1 MIIGVGVDIIETSRI
16 AKSIDDF
23 GDKFLNRIFTKNE
36 IAIADQKS
44 NLKIKINYYAKRFA
58 AKEAF
63 SKATG
68 LGIGRGFDF
77 TDIEITNDENGKPE
91 IKLSEKS
98 KEFLKQHFG
107 IADFK
112 IDVSMSDTK
121 DFAESFV
128 ILSRN

>member
-1 MIIGVGVDIIETSRI
+1 MIIGIGIDIIETSRI

-36 IAIADQKS
+36 IAIANQKS
-44 NLKIKINYYAKRFA
+44 NLKIKINHYAKRFA

-77 TDIEITNDENGKPE
+77 IDIEIVNDENGKPE
-91 IKLSEKS
+91 IKLSKKS
-98 KEFLKQHFG
+98 KEFLKKHFG